1 MPDPLL
7 TTPLHTEHVRLGG
20 RMVPFAGWEMPIQF
34 GGGILAEARAVRSGA
49 GLFDVSHM
57 ARLRVSGGDARAL
70 LDWTHTADIGEAMPA
85 GRARYGLFCNERGG
99 IIDDGIVYRLGE
111 TDFLAVANAAN
122 AAKVRAWLER
132 WRAERFPAASLDDLT
147 VHVAMIALQ
156 GPRAMEMVAAATESA
171 PPPRPFRLAEMQVG
185 GVPAWVARTGYTG
198 EDGVEMMPRAEDAAA
213 LWRMFAEA
221 GSEPCGL
228 GARDVL
234 RLEAGLLLHGSDM
247 DESVNPIEAGLERFV
262 HLGSDFCGAEVVR
275 RAAEQGAQR
284 RLTGFK
290 TRQRGAVPRA
300 HSPLLADGERVGEAT
315 SGGYSPTLDT
325 TIGLGYLPAR
335 FGAPGAPIQV
345 DVRGK
350 LIEAETVALPFYTR
364 SRSN

>member
-1 MPDPLL
+1 MADALL
-7 TTPLHTEHVRLGG
+7 QTPLHAEHVRLGG

-34 GGGILAEARAVRSGA
+34 GGGILAEARAVRSDA

-70 LDWTHTADIGEAMPA
+70 LDWTHTADIGEAMPV

-111 TDFLAVANAAN
+111 EEFLAVANAAN

-132 WRAERFPAASLDDLT
+132 RRNERFPGVSVEDLT
-147 VHVAMIALQ
+147 AQVAMIALQ
-156 GPRAMEMVAAATESA
+156 GPHAMEMLAAATGSA
-171 PPPRPFRLAEMQVG
+171 EPPRPFRVAEMRVG
-185 GVPAWVARTGYTG
+185 GAAAWVARTGYTG
-198 EDGVEMMPRAEDAAA
+198 EDGVEIMPRAEDAAA
-213 LWRMFAEA
+213 LWRSFAEA
-221 GSEPCGL
+221 GAEACGL

-247 DESVNPIEAGLERFV
+247 DESVNPVEAGLERFV
-262 HLGSDFCGAEVVR
+262 NLGSDFCGAEVVR
-275 RAAEQGAQR
+275 RAAEEGAER

-290 TRQRGAVPRA
+290 TRQRGAVPRP
-300 HSPLLADGERVGEAT
+300 HSPLVAGGERVGEVT

-350 LIEAETVALPFYTR
+350 VIEAETVPLPFYTR
-364 SRSN
+364 SRSG